1 MKKKYMQPAAEL
13 VQFEPQGMMA
23 LSSIDVKNGSTDI
36 TVDGSDAMSG
46 HRGWNSESW
55 SGGDEE

>member
-13 VQFEPQGMMA
+13 VLIEPQGMMA
-23 LSSIDVKNGSTDI
+23 LSNLEVKNGSTDI
-36 TVDGSDAMSG
+36 TVGGSDAMSG